1 MHRTLK
7 NNIKQTL
14 YVVNF
19 HRRYWGVSM
28 FMFMRPPKTRYI
40 YFTIKD
46 KTSWFTRRSCNQQH
60 QRINRIINHIFVH
73 LMTKS
78 QQDQIIWKVL
88 KKPQQVPNLP
98 NMQHGCRTRSIS
110 DPTGGGQ
117 FPHSVVMVKMHENIA
132 SSIRLATF
140 EFHSTYLITGSWW
153 IVLIVHSIIF
163 ASASSFGVTAN
174 TVTPHFSAREDG
186 RWGVLH
192 AMIAQHA
199 QIDFPQYVLQA
210 NPVC

>member
-14 YVVNF
+14 CVVNF
-19 HRRYWGVSM
+19 HRRYCGVSM

-40 YFTIKD
+40 YFTSKD
-46 KTSWFTRRSCNQQH
+46 KTSWFARRSCNQQH

-110 DPTGGGQ
+110 DPTGGGGAVNFLTQ
-117 FPHSVVMVKMHENIA
+117 W
-132 SSIRLATF
+132 
-140 EFHSTYLITGSWW
+140 SWW
-153 IVLIVHSIIF
+153 KCMKISPVRF
-163 ASASSFGVTAN
+163 
-174 TVTPHFSAREDG
+174 D
-186 RWGVLH
+186 W
-192 AMIAQHA
+192 QHLNFTRHTWSLA
-199 QIDFPQYVLQA
+199 VDELFW
-210 NPVC
+210 

>member
-14 YVVNF
+14 CVVNF
-19 HRRYWGVSM
+19 HRRYCGVSM

-110 DPTGGGQ
+110 DPTRGRGSISSLSGHGENAWKYRQ
-117 FPHSVVMVKMHENIA
+117 FDSIGNI
-132 SSIRLATF
+132 
-140 EFHSTYLITGSWW
+140 W
-153 IVLIVHSIIF
+153 ISLDILDHWQLMNCF
-163 ASASSFGVTAN
+163 DSA
-174 TVTPHFSAREDG
+174 
-186 RWGVLH
+186 
-192 AMIAQHA
+192 
-199 QIDFPQYVLQA
+199 
-210 NPVC
+210 